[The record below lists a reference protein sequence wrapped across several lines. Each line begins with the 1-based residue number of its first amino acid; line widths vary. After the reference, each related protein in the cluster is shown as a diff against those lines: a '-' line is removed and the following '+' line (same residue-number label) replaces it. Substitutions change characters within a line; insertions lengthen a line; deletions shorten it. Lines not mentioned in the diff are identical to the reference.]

1 MDEKVEIIQR
11 QTNYSEDE
19 AKKLLEKYN
28 GNVEKVI
35 MEYHG
40 IDLEK
45 KRREEEAK
53 LTNNQKIFRS
63 IGDFF

>member
-1 MDEKVEIIQR
+1 MDEKIVIIQR
-11 QTNYSEDE
+11 QTNYTEDE
-19 AKKLLEKYN
+19 AKNLLEKYN
-28 GNVEKVI
+28 GNIEKVV

-63 IGDFF
+63 IGNFF

>member
-1 MDEKVEIIQR
+1 MDEKIVIIQR

-63 IGDFF
+63 IGNFF

>member
-19 AKKLLEKYN
+19 AKNLLVKYN
-28 GNVEKVI
+28 GNVEKVV

-63 IGDFF
+63 IGNFF